1 MIKGVVVKVKSEY
14 SIILSEGQFY
24 RIKNKESMREG
35 QKVIVTVEDIIK
47 DQVKTVNKAYKK
59 YIGIAS
65 AILLVISTLIV
76 SFNLERNVYAVATI
90 DINPR
95 IELKLDKELKVKN
108 MKLMNKEAIDFKS
121 LKLKGLKVEDAL
133 ELIVREAKNK
143 GYIKD
148 SQESYVLIT
157 TVKLKTTDK
166 IIEQEIENKIKESQ
180 MLKKVNIAITATSK
194 EIYKEHKEEKVPLG
208 IKSLDQNI
216 DENNYKSL
224 NQFFKDKKNSDLFK
238 KNGEIIENTK
248 LKELEDESKNIEKSI
263 QELKLKKKEIKAS
276 EYNDKEK
283 KAIKKEIESAE
294 EKLEERQEKLED
306 KIEDYKDT
314 DDKDEDKDEDD
325 DEDDEDEDEDDD

>member
-1 MIKGVVVKVKSEY
+1 MEVSIVIKGVVIKVKSEY
-14 SIILSEGQFY
+14 SIILVDGQFY
-24 RIKNKESMREG
+24 RIKNKETMREG
-35 QKVIVTVEDIIK
+35 QRVIVTDEDIIK
-47 DQVKTVNKAYKK
+47 DEVKIVNKAYKK

-180 MLKKVNIAITATSK
+180 TLKNVNIAITDTTK
-194 EIYKEHKEEKVPLG
+194 EIYKYHKEEKVPLG
-208 IKSLDQNI
+208 IKSLDKNI

-224 NQFFKDKKNSDLFK
+224 NQFFKEKNNADLFK
-238 KNGEIIENTK
+238 KNGEIIEKTK
-248 LKELEDESKNIEKSI
+248 LKKLP
-263 QELKLKKKEIKAS
+263 QELVAEPWHLVVLCL
-276 EYNDKEK
+276 NTEK
-283 KAIKKEIESAE
+283 KHLMWQKKSRVEMFQ
-294 EKLEERQEKLED
+294 R
-306 KIEDYKDT
+306 T
-314 DDKDEDKDEDD
+314 
-325 DEDDEDEDEDDD
+325 